1 MRLRVMTILGTRPE
15 IIRLSCVIA
24 RMEQIF
30 EHVLVHTGQNY
41 DYELNE
47 VFFRDLELRP
57 PDSYLGIDAST
68 LGRALGNILIES
80 ERVLTEVRPDAVLIL
95 GDTNSAIAGI
105 MAKRMKIPLYHMEAG
120 NRCFDEN
127 VPEETNRRI
136 IDRVADF
143 NLVYTQHARRH
154 LISEGFPHRRIYLTG
169 SPLREVLEHY
179 RPKIEASDV
188 LARMQLQPRGYFL
201 VSMHREENVDSRRN
215 LESLLDALRALA
227 TEYSVPIVVSL
238 HPRTRKRLEVLH
250 AEIPEGSLLCKPFGF
265 LDYNALQRNALCVL
279 SDSGSVTEEAAI
291 LGFPAV
297 TLRRA
302 IERPEGLDTGSIIL
316 AGLERESV
324 SLAVRIALRDAK
336 EEEQPQVPQ
345 EYTITNCS
353 QRVVRLIAGTARLS
367 NEWSGIKALDLQ

>member
-1 MRLRVMTILGTRPE
+1 MMTGTGTP
-15 IIRLSCVIA
+15 LSSVGVNSHCFTA
-24 RMEQIF
+24 SSAAASS
-30 EHVLVHTGQNY
+30 N
-41 DYELNE
+41 
-47 VFFRDLELRP
+47 
-57 PDSYLGIDAST
+57 GIERSTRASCT
-68 LGRALGNILIES
+68 L
-80 ERVLTEVRPDAVLIL
+80 P
-95 GDTNSAIAGI
+95 
-105 MAKRMKIPLYHMEAG
+105 
-120 NRCFDEN
+120 
-127 VPEETNRRI
+127 
-136 IDRVADF
+136 
-143 NLVYTQHARRH
+143 
-154 LISEGFPHRRIYLTG
+154 
-169 SPLREVLEHY
+169 
-179 RPKIEASDV
+179 
-188 LARMQLQPRGYFL
+188 
-201 VSMHREENVDSRRN
+201 
-215 LESLLDALRALA
+215 
-227 TEYSVPIVVSL
+227 SVPIVASI

-250 AEIPEGSLLCKPFGF
+250 AEMPEGSLLCKPFGF

-367 NEWSGIKALDLQ
+367 NEWSGIKPLDLQ

>member
-1 MRLRVMTILGTRPE
+1 MTLRVMTILGTRPE
-15 IIRLSCVIA
+15 IIRLSRVIA
-24 RMEQIF
+24 RMEQTF

-47 VFFRDLELRP
+47 VFFRDLELRS
-57 PDSYLGIDAST
+57 PDFYLGIDAST

-80 ERVLTEVRPDAVLIL
+80 ERVLNEVKPNAVLIL

-143 NLVYTQHARRH
+143 NLVYTEHARRH
-154 LISEGFPHRRIYLTG
+154 LISEGFSQRRIYLTG

-179 RPKIEASDV
+179 RPGIEASDA
-188 LARMQLQPRGYFL
+188 LARMQLRRQGYFL
-201 VSMHREENVDSRRN
+201 VSMHREENVDSRPS
-215 LESLLDALRALA
+215 LESLLDALRELA
-227 TEYSVPIVVSL
+227 TEYSVPVIVST
-238 HPRTRKRLEVLH
+238 HPRTKKRLEALR
-250 AEIPEGSLLCKPFGF
+250 ADMPEGLRFCKPFGF

-279 SDSGSVTEEAAI
+279 SDSGSITEEAAI

-302 IERPEGLDTGSIIL
+302 IERPEGLDTGSIIF
-316 AGLERESV
+316 AGVQRESV
-324 SLAVRIALRDAK
+324 SLAVRIALRDVK
-336 EEEQPQVPQ
+336 EGQQPPVPDD
-345 EYTITNCS
+345 YTIANCS
-353 QRVVRLIAGTARLS
+353 QRVVRLIAGTAWMS
-367 NEWSGIKALDLQ
+367 NDWNGIKPLDLY